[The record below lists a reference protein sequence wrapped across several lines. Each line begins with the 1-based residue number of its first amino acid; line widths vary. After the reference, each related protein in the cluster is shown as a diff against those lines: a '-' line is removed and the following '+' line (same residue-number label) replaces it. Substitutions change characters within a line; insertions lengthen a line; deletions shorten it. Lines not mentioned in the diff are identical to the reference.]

1 MSSNIANGNISRQL
15 SAFSLEGKVALVT
28 GASSG
33 IGRHMAKTLANAG
46 AQVIAVARRV
56 DKLDA
61 LVSEIKHNG
70 GQAHA
75 VAMDVTSANS
85 VKACF
90 DEVEGLVGVADIVI
104 SNAGTTV
111 GKPAL
116 DQTEADWDFVLDT
129 NLKGCWLVNTEA
141 ARRLVKHKKSGSIVN
156 IASILGERVAGAV
169 APYSASKS
177 GVIQMTKS
185 LALEFARYG
194 IRVSA
199 ILPGYVVTDLNSD
212 FLTSE
217 AGKRLEARVPFR
229 RFGQMDDMDGP
240 LLLLASNAGHAMT
253 GTAIPVDW
261 GHLVSTL

>member
-1 MSSNIANGNISRQL
+1 MSASNQVSIAKQL
-15 SAFSLEGKVALVT
+15 SAFSLSGKIALVT

-33 IGRHMAKTLANAG
+33 IGRHMAITLANAG

-56 DKLDA
+56 DKLQA
-61 LVSEIKHNG
+61 LVDEIRQQG
-70 GQAHA
+70 AMAHA
-75 VAMDVTSANS
+75 VAMDVTSAES
-85 VKACF
+85 VKICF
-90 DEVEGLVGVADIVI
+90 DQIESLTGAPDIIV

-116 DQTEADWDFVLDT
+116 DQTEADWDFVIDT
-129 NLKGCWLVNTEA
+129 NLKGCWLVDTEA
-141 ARRLVKHKKSGSIVN
+141 ARRLVKHKKPGSIIN

-169 APYSASKS
+169 GPYSASKA

-194 IRVSA
+194 IRVNA
-199 ILPGYVVTDLNSD
+199 ILPGYVMTDLNSE
-212 FLTSE
+212 FLTSD
-217 AGKRLEARVPFR
+217 AGKRLESRVPFR

-240 LLLLASNAGHAMT
+240 LLLLASDAGHAMT
-253 GTAIPVDW
+253 GTALPVDW